1 MNVYNNFKIIT
12 SLCVCVCI
20 YIYVCLFVYMYMCV
34 YMYVYGCMRMH
45 VCICMCVYMYVY
57 GCMRMH
63 VCMYMYRCVDVW
75 MVHTLEIEP
84 TNDFMCVLLVVIVY
98 VTCCDSVCYML

>member
-20 YIYVCLFVYMYMCV
+20 YIYVCLFVYMY
-34 YMYVYGCMRMH
+34 
-45 VCICMCVYMYVY
+45 MCVYMYVY